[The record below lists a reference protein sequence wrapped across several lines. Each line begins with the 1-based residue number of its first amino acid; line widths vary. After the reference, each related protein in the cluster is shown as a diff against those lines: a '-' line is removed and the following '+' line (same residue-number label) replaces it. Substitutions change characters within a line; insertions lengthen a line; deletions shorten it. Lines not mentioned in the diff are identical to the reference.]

1 MPNQVLPITD
11 LAKAGVIM
19 DTPAVSLPPN
29 VFSNVENVRFRDG
42 AIRKM
47 EGETT
52 LFSLTPGADPIVYVA
67 YWQGPFNNMYVVVRE
82 MGTIALHLASD
93 PSQTRPGGSIETSA
107 DATYQ
112 HTLFNGGFNFV
123 LNNGVSTPI
132 YLTDVEDFNTIT
144 AFNSASLPNWNSYLA
159 QENIV
164 SVVWDNQNTDIP
176 LGRSVSLNLETINP
190 ASETIGTQAI
200 LFRIIPRDP
209 SLPILTQAVDTLV
222 RQDDGMSST
231 YSVPTGGL
239 FSIQDPTSPDNWLLN
254 PTPRDTTVTP
264 PIAGAEPGD
273 TIEIAIQERPEI
285 EVTAGVVRAYGSLLV
300 AGNLRETS
308 GNRIIRNLPGT
319 IRTSDV
325 AAPGNVPANWN
336 PFRNGANTADEFTLS
351 ATGAVQDMAELQGN
365 LYIYTTGSIHSLQQ
379 TGGNIPFG
387 IRPVTNNYGADN
399 LGSVLE
405 VDGKHIVV
413 GSDDIYVFA
422 GHPGSITSIAD
433 SRVRHRDFFNSDTD
447 VKILRYSRF
456 DELWFY
462 SPNVQEMF
470 IWNYRDNTWSRREQ
484 TTPVVG
490 NQGPGN
496 LIFSY
501 NTNTI
506 QSIVYAIDPNSYTSV
521 GINGGYISY
530 IERRRL
536 AITPEFTTENLV
548 SAALLTELV
557 DPDTEV
563 VLDVSVRG
571 SDSPQQDLNP
581 TEGTGLM
588 QNVNDFQIRDLV
600 LQPDGTTIEEKDYKV
615 DIRVHGRLLN
625 YRIADRGQQ
634 AGWSIA
640 GMQFDIGTGGVR

>member
-365 LYIYTTGSIHSLQQ
+365 LYIYTTDSIHSLQQ

-413 GSDDIYVFA
+413 GSDDVYVFA

-433 SRVRHRDFFNSDTD
+433 SRVRHQDFFNTPGNA

-462 SPNVQEMF
+462 TPNVAEMF
-470 IWNYRDNTWSRREQ
+470 IWNYRDNTWSRRVQ
-484 TTPVVG
+484 TAPVVG
-490 NQGPGN
+490 NPGPGN
-496 LIFSY
+496 LIFTHNY
-501 NTNTI
+501 NSPLI
-506 QSIVYAIDPNSYTSV
+506 SRVYRTALPTDDDAYTPVEGTYSSFV
-521 GINGGYISY
+521 
-530 IERRRL
+530 ERKRL
-536 AITPEFTTENLV
+536 AITPEFTTETLV
-548 SAALLTELV
+548 SVGILSEGEAIF
-557 DPDTEV
+557 
-563 VLDVSVRG
+563 DVSAVGTSRPAENMTLPDADPSVTPFVSAG
-571 SDSPQQDLNP
+571 DPTANGNYKADLR
-581 TEGTGLM
+581 T
-588 QNVNDFQIRDLV
+588 
-600 LQPDGTTIEEKDYKV
+600 
-615 DIRVHGRLLN
+615 HGRLLN
-625 YRIADRGQQ
+625 YRIEDTTAS
-634 AGWSIA
+634 AWSIA
-640 GMQFDIGTGGVR
+640 GLQFDIGTGGTR

>member
-1 MPNQVLPITD
+1 MPTQVLPITD

-52 LFSLTPGADPIVYVA
+52 LFSLSEAAEPVVYVA
-67 YWQGPFNNMYVVVRE
+67 YWQGPFNNMYVVVRAD
-82 MGTIALHLASD
+82 GNVFVHDANDVSIF
-93 PSQTRPGGSIETSA
+93 RGVGSLETSA
-107 DATYQ
+107 DAVYQ

-123 LNNGVSTPI
+123 INNGVSTPI
-132 YLTDVEDFNTIT
+132 YLTDVEEFNQFT
-144 AFNSASLPNWNSYLA
+144 AFNGGQLPNWNSYLA

-176 LGRSVSLNLETINP
+176 LGRSVSLDLVTD
-190 ASETIGTQAI
+190 TTTDTVGTQAV

-209 SLPILTQAVDTLV
+209 SLPILTQSLSELTRLDAS
-222 RQDDGMSST
+222 GT

-239 FSIQDPTSPDNWLLN
+239 FSVQDPTSPDNWILN
-254 PTPRDTTVTP
+254 PTPRNTAVTP
-264 PIAGAEPGD
+264 PIPGAEPGD

-285 EVTAGVVRAYGSLLV
+285 EVTAGVIRAYGSLLV

-365 LYIYTTGSIHSLQQ
+365 LYIYTTDSIHSLQQ

-413 GSDDIYVFA
+413 GSDDVYVFA

-433 SRVRHRDFFNSDTD
+433 SRVRHQDFFNTPGNA

-462 SPNVQEMF
+462 TPNVAEMF
-470 IWNYRDNTWSRREQ
+470 IWNYRDNTWSRRSQ
-484 TTPVVG
+484 TAPVIG

-496 LIFSY
+496 LIFAH
-501 NTNTI
+501 NTGTP
-506 QSIVYAIDPNSYTSV
+506 SFSRVYRTALPTDDDAYTPVEGTYSSFV
-521 GINGGYISY
+521 
-530 IERRRL
+530 ERKRL
-536 AITPEFTTENLV
+536 AITPEFTTETLV
-548 SAALLTELV
+548 SVGILSEGNAEF
-557 DPDTEV
+557 
-563 VLDVSVRG
+563 DVSTVGTNRPAEVRMLPM
-571 SDSPQQDLNP
+571 DDPNP
-581 TEGTGLM
+581 TPFAS
-588 QNVNDFQIRDLV
+588 QSN
-600 LQPDGTTIEEKDYKV
+600 YKA
-615 DIRVHGRLLN
+615 DIRTHGRLLN
-625 YRIADRGQQ
+625 YRIEDRTEV
-634 AGWSIA
+634 AWDIA
-640 GMQFDIGTGGVR
+640 GLQFDIGTGGTR